1 MFSGKQAENAASK
14 IDKGTAL
21 LVEGPTLDEVWED
34 KHKQKR
40 ITKFVR
46 VETYRI
52 LPNAGQAIADNEI
65 PPMTSEEVD
74 DYFNG
79 ENQ

>member
-52 LPNAGQAIADNEI
+52 ISNGAQAADNEI